1 MFRGRMCCLRPL
13 PHGVCKKHFLG
24 RFHGLTLAT
33 FARSAH
39 DGYMLLLTI
48 IQGLSAGLRTQ
59 ESPLY
64 RYPYRYAEE
73 AIRGDAKRI
82 AADIEACL
90 ERLYE

>member
-1 MFRGRMCCLRPL
+1 
-13 PHGVCKKHFLG
+13 
-24 RFHGLTLAT
+24 
-33 FARSAH
+33 
-39 DGYMLLLTI
+39 MLLLTI